1 MATYDFTPANG
12 AANTVGT
19 LESTAQL
26 AMYKITVKNDSNAAV
41 DLQGQDGAHGS
52 LYDLILREVSPLM
65 AWAPADNSGV
75 IDVVVDGHKWTA
87 AALQSAVRQ
96 IASSSPSH
104 HDSTVAAAA
113 SFTIA

>member
-12 AANTVGT
+12 GDNTVGT

-26 AMYKITVKNDSNAAV
+26 AMYKITVKDDSNTAI
-41 DLQGQDGAHGS
+41 DLRTVDGAHGS
-52 LYDLILREVSPLM
+52 TYDLILREVSPLL
-65 AWAPADNSGV
+65 AWAPADTSGV

-96 IASSSPSH
+96 IASATPSAN
-104 HDSTVAAAA
+104 DSTVAAAA